1 MDETNFQTQNTAR
14 QTSIFV
20 PNDLWITAKQN
31 LIEFKSALI
40 FGIKFMVAEKQG
52 FDYPQNKLTEKIAK
66 LQSLLNQ
73 KNQEIENLKSPVKI
87 DAVKEADDILKD
99 LGVGVWNGRRK
110 ETEKNR
116 KHKNYIS
123 FNFKWVQSIHGGL

>member
-40 FGIKFMVAEKQG
+40 FGIKFMIAEKQG
-52 FDYPQNKLTEKIAK
+52 FDYPQNKLTEKTAK

-73 KNQEIENLKSPVKI
+73 KNQEIEDLKSPVKI

-99 LGVGVWNGRRK
+99 LGVGV
-110 ETEKNR
+110 
-116 KHKNYIS
+116 
-123 FNFKWVQSIHGGL
+123 